1 MDEREHSIV
10 TCVIN
15 FFKNNLSEVYILGIA
30 DYTLEMSMEETQF
43 EQPWV
48 RWSLLSHHLAIVPL
62 AINNC

>member
-1 MDEREHSIV
+1 MYPYWSNQVMDEREHSIV

-43 EQPWV
+43 EQP
-48 RWSLLSHHLAIVPL
+48 
-62 AINNC
+62 